1 MKKLSVII
9 AAYNEGKTIAQVL
22 RRTDDAGLPHD
33 LAKEIIVVNDH
44 SSDDTEAQVK
54 KFLRQGSRSEVKY
67 IRHGRNEG
75 KGAAVQ
81 TGIRHATGDF
91 MVIQDADMEY
101 DPREY
106 TTLLQPVLEGRADAV
121 FGSRFIGGKAH
132 RVLFFWHRAGNRF
145 LTLLSNLFT
154 NLNLTDMEC
163 GFKLFKADVLKSLLL
178 REKRFGFE
186 PEVTA
191 KLSRL
196 KGIRI
201 YEVGISYYGRTYKEG
216 KKINWKDGF
225 RAVYCILKYNLFY
238 RRGKN
243 TSNLVVEN
251 NVHVGRAVQTAAS
264 QTAK

>member
-9 AAYNEGKTIAQVL
+9 AAYNEARTIAGVL
-22 RRTDDAGLPHD
+22 SRIDRAELPRNVVR
-33 LAKEIIVVNDH
+33 EIIVVNDH

-54 KFLRQGSRSEVKY
+54 KILRQGPQSEIKY
-67 IRHGRNEG
+67 VRHEANKG

-81 TGIRHATGDF
+81 TGIRHATGDL

-101 DPREY
+101 DPGDY
-106 TTLLQPVLEGRADAV
+106 SALLQPILEGRADAV
-121 FGSRFIGGKAH
+121 YGSRFIGGKAH

-163 GFKLFKADVLKSLLL
+163 GLKMFKAEVLKSLVLQ
-178 REKRFGFE
+178 EKRFGFE

-196 KGIRI
+196 RGVRI
-201 YEVGISYYGRTYKEG
+201 YEVGISYHGRTYQEG
-216 KKINWKDGF
+216 KKINWKDGC
-225 RAVYCILKYNLFY
+225 RALYCILKYNLFSG
-238 RRGKN
+238 RKKDMPHRMTKG
-243 TSNLVVEN
+243 
-251 NVHVGRAVQTAAS
+251 NVHIGRTMHTANF
-264 QTAK
+264 QPVK